1 MVKRQFEILLSIRP
15 VRNLSRP
22 PFPRSRQNH
31 AEYASSFSSLETY
44 SRFFTRKQLKQEENM
59 AILGL
64 THNEHGMALEKLPV
78 AIKVA
83 IGEGP
88 NPDVEDG
95 EPQALFH
102 FVFKR
107 KVMRGQSVC
116 WESAPEIAEVYGEK
130 PTQLGVIFLHDDP
143 REVFPSEYALWTR
156 RGRFCHGELVQI
168 ANGSDVQY
176 KMQAIRR
183 TREHPEGEPW
193 PGERKYL
200 DGPQKGQPVEGC
212 GAGCPELESGNCGPS
227 GDLYFILERFPSLGA
242 ICRLHTGGKTSV
254 PNLSNAVAQLHNWN
268 GGRLKGVKAVLKVTP
283 EMRWHPG
290 RIGGWET
297 SVVPILSLEI
307 GGTTLEGLITN
318 MREPA
323 RVLQEAHA
331 ACGGEQWDQ
340 CVVRESEEERAQEI
354 AEEFYPQNKGLTEE
368 QICAA
373 VGSPENAEQYAAI
386 CDLARRLGYS
396 DDRIRMLFKRDTRNP
411 VRMERKLRNQL
422 DELP

>member
-1 MVKRQFEILLSIRP
+1 MG
-15 VRNLSRP
+15 
-22 PFPRSRQNH
+22 
-31 AEYASSFSSLETY
+31 
-44 SRFFTRKQLKQEENM
+44 
-59 AILGL
+59 ILGL
-64 THNEHGMALEKLPV
+64 THDEKGVALEKLPV

-88 NPDVEDG
+88 DPDAEDG
-95 EPQALFH
+95 EPHALFH

-107 KVMRGQSVC
+107 KVMRGGSVY
-116 WESAPEIAEVYGEK
+116 WESAPDIAEVYGEK

-168 ANGSDVQY
+168 VNGSGAHY

-212 GAGCPELESGNCGPS
+212 GTGCPELESGNCGPS
-227 GDLYFILERFPSLGA
+227 GDLYFILEKFPSLGA
-242 ICRLHTGGKTSV
+242 VCRLHTGGKTSV
-254 PNLSNAVAQLHNWN
+254 PNLSNAVAQLHSWN
-268 GGRLKGVKAVLKVTP
+268 GGRLKGVKATLKVTP

-307 GGTTLEGLITN
+307 GGTTLESLITN
-318 MREPA
+318 MTEPA
-323 RVLQEAHA
+323 RVLQKVQA
-331 ACGGEQWDQ
+331 ACAGEHWGR
-340 CVVRESEEERAQEI
+340 CVVRESEEERAPEI
-354 AEEFYPQNKGLTEE
+354 AEEFYPQNRDLVEE
-368 QICAA
+368 QTCEA
-373 VGSPENAEQYAAI
+373 VGSSENAEQCATI
-386 CDLARRLGYS
+386 CDLARQLGYS
-396 DDRIRMLFKRDTRNP
+396 DDRIRMLFKQGARNP
-411 VRMERKLRNQL
+411 VLVERKLRNHL
-422 DELP
+422 DERP

>member
-1 MVKRQFEILLSIRP
+1 MG
-15 VRNLSRP
+15 
-22 PFPRSRQNH
+22 
-31 AEYASSFSSLETY
+31 
-44 SRFFTRKQLKQEENM
+44 
-59 AILGL
+59 ILGI
-64 THNEHGMALEKLPV
+64 THDEKGAALEKLPV

-88 NPDVEDG
+88 DPDDENGNPR
-95 EPQALFH
+95 ALFH

-107 KVMRGQSVC
+107 KVMRGGSVY
-116 WESAPEIAEVYGEK
+116 WETATDFAEVYGEK
-130 PTQLGVIFLHDDP
+130 PTKLGVIFLHDDP

-168 ANGSDVQY
+168 ANGSGAHY

-193 PGERKYL
+193 PGDRKYL
-200 DGPQKGQPVEGC
+200 NGLRKDQPVEGC

-268 GGRLKGVKAVLKVTP
+268 GGRLKGVKATLKVTP

-290 RIGGWET
+290 RSGGWET

-307 GGTTLEGLITN
+307 EGMTLESLITG
-318 MREPA
+318 MTGPGKL
-323 RVLQEAHA
+323 LQKAQA
-331 ACGGEQWDQ
+331 ACADEQWGQ
-340 CVVRESEEERAQEI
+340 CVVREGEAERASEI
-354 AEEFYPQNKGLTEE
+354 ADEFYPQNRDLVEE
-368 QICAA
+368 QTCAA
-373 VGSPENAEQYAAI
+373 VGSSEHAEQCATI
-386 CDLARRLGYS
+386 CDLARQLGYS
-396 DDRIRMLFKRDTRNP
+396 EAKIKMLLGNRARSP
-411 VRMERKLRNQL
+411 VCLERKLRNQL
-422 DELP
+422 DERPENAMSRERRV